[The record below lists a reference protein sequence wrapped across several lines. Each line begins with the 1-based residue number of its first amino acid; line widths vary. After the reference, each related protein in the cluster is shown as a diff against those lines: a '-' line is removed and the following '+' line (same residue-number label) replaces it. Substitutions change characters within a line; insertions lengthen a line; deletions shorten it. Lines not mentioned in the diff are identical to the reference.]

1 MHSVLLIF
9 TVTECSTETRPRFSV
24 SLGERLDWNKIPLM
38 LLGLS
43 SDTPPVP
50 AHAHEIPGLVG
61 RSKIGHASLLT
72 LTQHMVLP
80 ISSSLVQP
88 GTDLAHRIQSV
99 FWYLQTQAAGG
110 TVGDIGDSGLG
121 EGLLR
126 QD

>member
-1 MHSVLLIF
+1 
-9 TVTECSTETRPRFSV
+9 
-24 SLGERLDWNKIPLM
+24 
-38 LLGLS
+38 
-43 SDTPPVP
+43 
-50 AHAHEIPGLVG
+50 
-61 RSKIGHASLLT
+61 
-72 LTQHMVLP
+72 MVLP